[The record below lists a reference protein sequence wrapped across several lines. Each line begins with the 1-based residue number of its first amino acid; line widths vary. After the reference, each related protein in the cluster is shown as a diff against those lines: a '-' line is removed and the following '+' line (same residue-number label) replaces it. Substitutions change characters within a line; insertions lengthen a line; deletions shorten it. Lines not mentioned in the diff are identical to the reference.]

1 MNTYALAPLS
11 DRQQKERSKKRLIGT
26 MLSAATL
33 AGRLRGLTRAGE
45 DCTHSGVKLRGI
57 SEDLANTLN
66 ALNTNYQ
73 NMRPTHFDENAFS
86 ELDAHARGLIDY
98 SNTWEMSRNWSES
111 VECSDKIR
119 DITFEVVGTLQYISD
134 HL

>member
-33 AGRLRGLTRAGE
+33 AGRLRGLTRSGD
-45 DCTHSGVKLRGI
+45 DCTHSGAKLRGI

-73 NMRPTHFDENAFS
+73 NSRAKFDANAFA
-86 ELDAHARGLIDY
+86 EIDAHARGLIDY
-98 SNTWEMSRNWSES
+98 SNTWEMSLDWSEG
-111 VECSDKIR
+111 VKCSDKIR
-119 DITFEVVGTLQYISD
+119 DITFEVVGTLHYISD
-134 HL
+134 QL